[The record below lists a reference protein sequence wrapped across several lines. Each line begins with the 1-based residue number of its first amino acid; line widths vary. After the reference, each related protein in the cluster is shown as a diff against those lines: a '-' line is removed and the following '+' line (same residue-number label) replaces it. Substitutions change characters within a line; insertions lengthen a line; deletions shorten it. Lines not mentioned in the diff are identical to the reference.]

1 MKGILISVNG
11 IPHAYSELLHQAFE
25 LSIQDRNELND
36 DWQGSGCLFDTELG
50 YAKIVPGSIIPAG
63 KKAEMWHIMN
73 LLSYDDMDSDDK
85 VLAVKDYIANHF

>member
-1 MKGILISVNG
+1 MKGILISVNS
-11 IPHAYSELLHQAFE
+11 IPHAYSEILCAAFE
-25 LSIQDRNELND
+25 LSIQDRNELKD